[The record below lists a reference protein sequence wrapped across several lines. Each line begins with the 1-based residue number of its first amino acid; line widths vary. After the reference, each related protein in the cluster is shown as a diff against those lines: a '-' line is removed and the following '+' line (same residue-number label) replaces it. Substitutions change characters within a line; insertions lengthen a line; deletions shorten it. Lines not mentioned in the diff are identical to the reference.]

1 MSKPQYVYV
10 IYIQTTPEKVWHA
23 LQDPEMT
30 KDYWGR
36 RTNRSDWKEGSTW
49 RHESYDDANDVAV
62 VGTVVESKPPHRLVI
77 TWARPD
83 DLSKPE
89 KVSRVAFDI
98 EESFGS
104 VKLTVTHS
112 DLDAE
117 MLRGISTGWPAVL
130 SSLKTMLETG
140 ASMPM
145 TRRQW
150 KG

>member
-1 MSKPQYVYV
+1 MSKPEYVYV
-10 IYIQTTPEKVWHA
+10 IYIQTTPEKVWDA
-23 LQDPEMT
+23 LHDAEMT

-36 RTNRSDWKEGSTW
+36 RTNRSDWKEGSQW
-49 RHESYDDANDVAV
+49 RHESYDDASDVAV
-62 VGTVVESKPPHRLVI
+62 AGTVMESKKPHRLVL

-117 MLRGISTGWPAVL
+117 MLRGISTGWPAIL

-150 KG
+150 KS

>member
-1 MSKPQYVYV
+1 MSKPEYVYV
-10 IYIQTTPEKVWHA
+10 IYIQTTPEKVWRA

-36 RTNRSDWKEGSTW
+36 RTNRSDWQQGSPW
-49 RHESYDDANDVAV
+49 RHESYDDSSDVAV
-62 VGTVVESKPPHRLVI
+62 AGTVVESKPPHRLVI

-83 DLSKPE
+83 DVSKPE
-89 KVSRVAFDI
+89 KTSRVAFDI
-98 EESFGS
+98 EDAFGA

-112 DLDAE
+112 ELDAE
-117 MLRGISTGWPAVL
+117 MLRAISGGWPAIL

-140 ASMPM
+140 AAMPM
-145 TRRQW
+145 TQRSW